1 MPFEFIC
8 PFCHHRTRVEDKY
21 AGQSGPCANCGRN
34 VTLPV
39 FDKNGLL
46 TKASASEQVKAPKPK
61 GPTWKIVT
69 VLSLALATV
78 LFAGGLGIYFAIPFI
93 KQKASLAAQR
103 SDSSNMIT
111 IAQALNAYA
120 LRHGTYPTPIV
131 KDKSGTPL
139 YSWRVLILPFL
150 GYEDLYNRFQ
160 LDQPFDSPA
169 NLSLMTQMP
178 TVFASSFAGA
188 GNYQQTNYA
197 LLVGPGTLF
206 PPSGPMS
213 PSDAE
218 DPTILVVETTD
229 GMCSWTEPGDIQ
241 IVKGLAIGSK
251 PMKDIGG
258 IHKGAA
264 IVVTVKEEAYA
275 IPATNS
281 QTLID
286 ALVTPKG
293 GETTDMSAATK
304 L

>member
-1 MPFEFIC
+1 MPFEFVC

-21 AGQSGPCANCGRN
+21 AGQTGPCASCGRN
-34 VTLPV
+34 VTLPA

-46 TKASASEQVKAPKPK
+46 VKADARKPTGATQTTK
-61 GPTWKIVT
+61 TNWVPIIIVS
-69 VLSLALATV
+69 VVLATV
-78 LFAGGLGIYFAIPFI
+78 FAAGGLGIFFAIPFI
-93 KQKASLAAQR
+93 SKKASLAAQR
-103 SDSSNMIT
+103 SDSGNMIA

-120 LRHGTYPTPIV
+120 LRHGSYPTPIV
-131 KDKSGTPL
+131 KDNNGMPL

-160 LDQPFDSPA
+160 LEQPFDSPA
-169 NLSLMTQMP
+169 NLNLAIEMP
-178 TVFASSFAGA
+178 SVFASSFSGA
-188 GNYQQTNYA
+188 RNFQQTNYA

-206 PPSGPMS
+206 PPTGPLS
-213 PSDAE
+213 PADAE

-229 GMCSWTEPGDIQ
+229 GMYSWTEPVDID
-241 IVKGLAIGSK
+241 VGKGLAIGSQS
-251 PMKDIGG
+251 MKDIGG
-258 IHKGAA
+258 IHKGAT

-281 QTLID
+281 QTLVD

-293 GETTDMSAATK
+293 GETTDMSAAVK

>member
-1 MPFEFIC
+1 MPFEFVC
-8 PFCHHRTRVEDKY
+8 PFCHHRTRVDDKY
-21 AGQSGPCANCGRN
+21 AGQSGPCTNCGRN
-34 VTLPV
+34 ITLPV

-46 TKASASEQVKAPKPK
+46 TKASASKQTDAPKSTK
-61 GPTWKIVT
+61 TNWKIISVIT
-69 VLSLALATV
+69 LALATI
-78 LFAGGLGIYFAIPFI
+78 LSAGGLGIYLAIPFI
-93 KQKASLAAQR
+93 SQKASLAAQR
-103 SDSSNMIT
+103 SDSSNMIA

-169 NLSLMTQMP
+169 NLSLAVEMP
-178 TVFASSFAGA
+178 NVFASSFAGA

-206 PPSGPMS
+206 PPTGPMA
-213 PSDAE
+213 PADAE

-229 GMCSWTEPGDIQ
+229 GMCSWTEPRDIE
-241 IVKGLAIGSK
+241 IGRGLAIGSK

-258 IHKGAA
+258 IHKGAT

-281 QTLID
+281 QSLID
-286 ALVTPKG
+286 ALVTPTG
-293 GETTDMSAATK
+293 GETTDMSVAVK

>member
-1 MPFEFIC
+1 MPFEFVC

-46 TKASASEQVKAPKPK
+46 VKATTTKQTGAPESFRPKWIP
-61 GPTWKIVT
+61 VT
-69 VLSLALATV
+69 VVTISLAIVFSA
-78 LFAGGLGIYFAIPFI
+78 AGLGIYLAIPFI
-93 KQKASLAAQR
+93 SQKASLAAQR
-103 SDSSNMIT
+103 SDSGNMIA

-120 LRHGTYPTPIV
+120 LRHGSYPTPIV
-131 KDKSGTPL
+131 KDNNGMPL

-150 GYEDLYNRFQ
+150 GYEDLYDRFQ

-169 NLSLMTQMP
+169 NLSLALEMP
-178 TVFASSFAGA
+178 KVFASSFSGA
-188 GNYQQTNYA
+188 GNFQQTNYA
-197 LLVGPGTLF
+197 LLVGAGTLF
-206 PPSGPMS
+206 PPTGPLS
-213 PSDAE
+213 PADAE

-229 GMCSWTEPGDIQ
+229 GMCSWTEPMDID
-241 IVKGLAIGSK
+241 IGKGLSIGSK

-258 IHKGAA
+258 IHKGATV
-264 IVVTVKEEAYA
+264 VVTVKEEAYA

-281 QTLID
+281 QTLVD

-293 GETTDMSAATK
+293 GETTDMSGAVK